1 MSSCSVLVGTAC
13 DQVTCV
19 GQVIGAVV
27 AETQAQAQRAAKMVK
42 ISYEEL
48 PRILSIEVII
58 LLISQVFPTCFKF
71 NFGLVCQS
79 LMPSPAHDGIE
90 IMSFF
95 SPFERLSSHWPL

>member
-1 MSSCSVLVGTAC
+1 MSSCPVLIRIAC

-48 PRILSIEVII
+48 PRILTIEVIA
-58 LLISQVFPTCFKF
+58 LLISQVFPASFRC
-71 NFGLVCQS
+71 NFCLICHP
-79 LMPSPAHDGIE
+79 LMPSPARGSSE
-90 IMSFF
+90 IMCFF
-95 SPFERLSSHWPL
+95 PLWKA